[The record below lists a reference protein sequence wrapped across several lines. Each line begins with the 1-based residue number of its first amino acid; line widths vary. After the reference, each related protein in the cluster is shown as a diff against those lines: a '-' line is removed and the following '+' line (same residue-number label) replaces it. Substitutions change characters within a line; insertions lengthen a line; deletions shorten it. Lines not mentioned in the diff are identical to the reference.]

1 MLDRLR
7 ISALYVFPVK
17 SCAGLRVDELTL
29 DAMGAVG
36 DRRFMLVDAHGRFVT
51 QREHRALA
59 LVTAARA
66 NTGGVVLRSAG
77 QAALA
82 VEPPRRGS
90 GEREA
95 VVWDD
100 SVRVRDCGEA
110 AAEWFSALLGVAVRL
125 VYLPDE
131 SVRGVDPSYAPSTA
145 RVSLADGFPLV
156 VATEASLADL
166 STRAGTPLEMERFR
180 PNIVVSGG
188 RAWDED
194 RWETVRAGEVTLRLV
209 KPCARCAITLIDPQ
223 SGVPGTEPLRALAG
237 FRRGTDLGFR
247 GANSASTYF
256 SWNALHESLG
266 TLRVGDAV
274 TVSAQRLARH
284 MSRRS

>member
-1 MLDRLR
+1 MPHRLR

-29 DAMGAVG
+29 DAMGAAG
-36 DRRFMLVDAHGRFVT
+36 DRRFMLIDAHGRFVT
-51 QREHRALA
+51 QREHPRLA
-59 LVTAARA
+59 LVAVTRA
-66 NTGGVVLRSAG
+66 EAGGVVLHTAG
-77 QAALA
+77 RTALSI
-82 VEPPRRGS
+82 EPPRAGV

-100 SVRVRDCGEA
+100 SVRVRDCGDG
-110 AAEWFSALLGVAVRL
+110 AAEWFSALLGVPVRL

-166 STRAGTPLEMERFR
+166 SERAGTTLEMERFR

-194 RWETVRAGEVTLRLV
+194 RWETLRVGEVTLRLV
-209 KPCARCAITLIDPQ
+209 KPCARCTMTLVDPR
-223 SGVPGTEPLRALAG
+223 SGVPGAEPLRALAG

-256 SWNALHESLG
+256 SWNALHEGLG
-266 TLRVGDAV
+266 TLRDGDVV

-284 MSRRS
+284 ISRRS